1 MRIRT
6 MYYNTFAPGLDPI
19 DMTKSEEF
27 ASLLQSAADL
37 GIAVKQ
43 PVRYVSR
50 NVVVNGLRFHCLE
63 WGDPKSPPLLLLH
76 GGNQSGH
83 SWDLVS
89 LNLADRYHIIAP
101 DQRGHGDSEWPR
113 DGDSSQQAMAD
124 DAKRFIE
131 LFGMDQPI
139 VMAHSMGGM
148 VTMWLL
154 TQNPRLASKAIFV
167 DIGPERAPSGS
178 QQIGGFVSHMH
189 EIDTEE
195 EYVKRVSEYDRF
207 RTPEHIR
214 RTMGYN
220 MLKLADGKL
229 ATKRDQRRIV
239 VDGSNTAPSYDDVGK
254 IECPALIV
262 RGEHS
267 NILLPELAQKFQ
279 ATLRQ
284 GTLVEV
290 ARCGHNVHSQNTIG
304 FLEAVNPFLQG

>member
-1 MRIRT
+1 
-6 MYYNTFAPGLDPI
+6 MYFNTFAPGLEPI
-19 DMTKSEEF
+19 DMTQGEEF
-27 ASLLQSAADL
+27 KSLLQSAADL

-63 WGDPKSPPLLLLH
+63 WGDQKSTPLLMLH
-76 GGNQSGH
+76 GGNQSAH

-89 LNLADRYHIIAP
+89 LNLSDRYHIIAV

-113 DGDSSQQAMAD
+113 DGDSSQQGMAD
-124 DAKRFIE
+124 DAKRFVE
-131 LFGMDQPI
+131 LFEEDHPI
-139 VMAHSMGGM
+139 VMGHSMGGM
-148 VTMWLL
+148 VTMRLL
-154 TQNPRLASKAIFV
+154 TQNPRLARKAVFV

-178 QQIGGFVSHMH
+178 EQIGGFISTMH

-195 EYVKRVSEYDRF
+195 EYVRRVSAYDRF

-220 MLKLADGKL
+220 MLKLVDGKL

-239 VDGSNTAPSYDDVGK
+239 ADGGNTAPGYDEVGK

-262 RGEHS
+262 RGESS
-267 NILLPELAQKFQ
+267 NILLPEMAERFR
-279 ATLRQ
+279 AALRQ
-284 GTLVEV
+284 GSLVEV
-290 ARCGHNVHSQNTIG
+290 ARCGHNVHSQNTVG
-304 FLEAVNPFLQG
+304 FLEAVTPFLQR